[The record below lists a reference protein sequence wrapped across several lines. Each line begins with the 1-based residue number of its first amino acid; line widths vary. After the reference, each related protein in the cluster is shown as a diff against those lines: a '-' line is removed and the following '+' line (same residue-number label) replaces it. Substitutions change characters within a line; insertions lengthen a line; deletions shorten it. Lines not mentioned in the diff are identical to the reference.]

1 MNVSSKFFL
10 PSETRDWATQTSLN
24 YSYDYWLVF
33 LSCLVAIFASYAAF
47 HLVVRVRAASNLP
60 AKTAWLVTGAGA
72 MGGGIWSM
80 HFIGM
85 LAVQMA
91 ASARYD
97 MALTGLSAVFAIVG
111 AGGAFYVVSKGVR
124 TPARLLV
131 GGFLLGG
138 GIGAMHYTGMAAM
151 HMAARIVYDPLLF
164 ALSVLVAV
172 TLSSVALYLLF
183 HGVQSAKAPRHLPK
197 LAGGCVMGLSIA
209 AMHYTAMTATYFLP
223 TGSPPTTGVQLD
235 ASFMAGIIAAAA
247 FAIIGLALIAAFVDR
262 FMQVKERAARQS
274 QGVLAA
280 VVDHTADG
288 IIAIDQ
294 DGIVRIYNPAAARM
308 FGYDSAE
315 IVGKNISILLP
326 PEERQPHEALIRKSE
341 LRESRVLGA
350 DRALTGRRKDGS
362 GIDLEISVSA
372 MHSDEGRMFIGVC
385 HDITERRQAEK
396 LSQRLGRILDSSFN
410 EIYVFD
416 AETFRFTQV
425 NQGALSNLGYT
436 MQELHHLTPWD
447 LEPEFDAESFAAAVA
462 PLRSGE
468 KELWVFETQHR
479 RKDASLYPVEVR
491 LQLSRTETP
500 PVFLAVIA
508 DITER
513 KRAERA
519 VHAAKEEAEVANRA
533 KSEFLATMSH
543 ELRTPLNAIIGFSE
557 IIKTETFGPV
567 GSVTYRDYAGD
578 IYESGRHLLDLIND
592 ILDLSK
598 VESGMEEIHEEELA
612 IPAVTDAVLRLVG
625 QRAEVRGVTLQPRI
639 SDDLPG
645 LRADERKL
653 KQILVNLL
661 SNAIK
666 FTETGGTVTLK
677 IWCGADSG
685 FVFQV
690 IDTGI
695 GIAPADIPKALSQF
709 GQIDSVLNRQHD
721 GTGLGLPLTKSLVE
735 LHGGCLDLQSQ
746 LGVGTTVTVRLP
758 ASRIVPLPQA
768 MPAPG
773 GEALQAG

>member
-1 MNVSSKFFL
+1 MLSKVFL
-10 PSETRDWATQTSLN
+10 TSETRDWAILTSLG
-24 YSYDYWLVF
+24 YTYDIRLVL
-33 LSCLVAIFASYAAF
+33 LSCLVAMFASYAAF

-60 AKTAWLVTGAGA
+60 AKTAWLVTGASS

-85 LAVQMA
+85 LAVQIA
-91 ASARYD
+91 VTARYD
-97 MALTGLSAVFAIVG
+97 IALTGLSVVFAIVG
-111 AGGAFYVVSKGVR
+111 AGCAFYLVSKGAR

-131 GGFLLGG
+131 GGILLGG

-151 HMAARIVYDPLLF
+151 HMAARILYDPLLF

-183 HGVQSAKAPRHLPK
+183 HGVRSDKAPRHLPK

-209 AMHYTAMTATYFLP
+209 AMHYTAMTTTYFLP

-235 ASFMAGIIAAAA
+235 ASFTAGIIAAAA
-247 FAIIGLALIAAFVDR
+247 FVIIGLALVAAFVAR
-262 FMQVKERAARQS
+262 FMEVKERAARQS

-280 VVDHTADG
+280 VVDNTADG

-294 DGIVRIYNPAAARM
+294 DGIVRIYNPAAERM

-315 IVGKNISILLP
+315 IVGKNVSILLP
-326 PEERQPHEALIRKSE
+326 PEDRDTHEALIRKSE
-341 LRESRVLGA
+341 LGESRALSA
-350 DRALTGRRKDGS
+350 DRSLTGRRKDGS
-362 GIDLEISVSA
+362 PIDLEISVSA
-372 MHSDEGRMFIGVC
+372 THSDEGRMFISVC
-385 HDITERRQAEK
+385 HDITERRQAEE

-416 AETFRFTQV
+416 AETFRFTQI
-425 NQGALSNLGYT
+425 NQGAFSNLGYT
-436 MQELHHLTPWD
+436 MDELHHLTPWD
-447 LEPEFDAESFAAAVA
+447 LKPEFDAESFAAAVA

-468 KELWVFETQHR
+468 KELLVFETEHR

-491 LQLSRTETP
+491 LQLSWTETP
-500 PVFLAVIA
+500 PVFLAVVA

-519 VHAAKEEAEVANRA
+519 VHAAKEAAEAANQA

-567 GSVTYRDYAGD
+567 GSVKYRDYAGD
-578 IYESGRHLLDLIND
+578 IHESGRHLLDLIND

-598 VESGMEEIHEEELA
+598 IESGMEEIRESELDIGA
-612 IPAVTDAVLRLVG
+612 IADAVLRLTG
-625 QRAEVRGVTLQPRI
+625 QRAHRQGITLQPQI

-645 LRADERKL
+645 LHADERKL

-666 FTETGGTVTLK
+666 FTEAGGTVTLK
-677 IWCGADSG
+677 IWCGGDSG
-685 FVFQV
+685 YVFQV

-695 GIAPADIPKALSQF
+695 GIALADIPKALSKF
-709 GQIDSVLNRQHD
+709 GQVDSALNRQHD

-746 LGVGTTVTVRLP
+746 VGVGTTVTVRLP
-758 ASRIVPLPQA
+758 ASRIVPSRHA
-768 MPAPG
+768 MPG
-773 GEALQAG
+773 GAARRVG